1 MKNEFLGISCFQ
13 GFIRRGHQNIVTN
26 RDLFSF
32 FLTNFVGTQLIV
44 PSATKFYQWRPT
56 FLAVARSDWLGEI
69 IENAIFGSTLGR
81 GLYFSLTLLFLSP
94 CTTLCGGPNNSSFKI
109 QGGYSITYV
118 KWGSP
123 TDHSIGLGCPHKAI
137 ERLGQP
143 RPNPFSLI

>member
-1 MKNEFLGISCFQ
+1 MFWGGESTHDGETATWAESLFEE
-13 GFIRRGHQNIVTN
+13 N

-94 CTTLCGGPNNSSFKI
+94 CTTSCGGPNNSSFKI
-109 QGGYSITYV
+109 
-118 KWGSP
+118 
-123 TDHSIGLGCPHKAI
+123 
-137 ERLGQP
+137 
-143 RPNPFSLI
+143 